1 MKSLTNISQ
10 ERLII
15 ESVTG
20 LLKKNFPI
28 DLQNT
33 LLKHEAD
40 GTIDDPE
47 YLQAKMLFYSQV
59 LCRVNPLP
67 ADMMASIVSSSQD
80 TTVNHTM
87 YALLLL

>member
-20 LLKKNFPI
+20 LLKK
-28 DLQNT
+28 
-33 LLKHEAD
+33 KAD